1 MPDTGVTSTMLCEK
15 SCDFLF
21 FLVTGP
27 VTMINTEKK
36 KKALN
41 YKGSVIGKMSVLFV
55 HMRMIE
61 LRVCVAYL
69 QADSHST

>member
-1 MPDTGVTSTMLCEK
+1 
-15 SCDFLF
+15 
-21 FLVTGP
+21 
-27 VTMINTEKK
+27 MINTEKK

-69 QADSHST
+69 QADSHSTWPSKQTQFLNAANHDKDLAAIYFSC